1 MLDGIKNKLGFG
13 NDQGYDNDYYDD
25 YDAYADNFDGYSTS
39 DDEGGAREEGYSSY
53 SPVTTRNAGTN
64 RSRRSSYTDQA
75 ASSLGE
81 RRKASAAHPPLV
93 SLDDVRASTQVPDS
107 LSRDPLPARHRSAG
121 GFGRNSVGRAS
132 DFTLSGAEVDG
143 GSQGPSSSDPGATAD
158 LGGAVSGSHTAG
170 YDSLFESSSAHA
182 PSQTSSKP
190 VASAVGI
197 GTHDPSA
204 SSDSRNMAAGAYD
217 PYQAYEGAGSSTHR
231 PTRNVIVIS
240 PNAYG
245 EVEGVARS
253 LKAGDAVVLSLRN
266 TPSQLSKRILDFS
279 FGVASALDASVDCIA
294 DKVFAVTR
302 SSVLSDAECTKLRS
316 QGVI

>member
-1 MLDGIKNKLGFG
+1 MLDGIKSKLGLG
-13 NDQGYDNDYYDD
+13 NDQGYDKDYYED
-25 YDAYADNFDGYSTS
+25 YDAYADNFDDYSTY
-39 DDEGGAREEGYSSY
+39 DDEGAAAEEGYSSY
-53 SPVTTRNAGTN
+53 SPVTTRSAGTN
-64 RSRRSSYTDQA
+64 RSRRSSYTDRA

-81 RRKASAAHPPLV
+81 RRKVSGAHPPLV

-143 GSQGPSSSDPGATAD
+143 GSQNSSSDPGATAD
-158 LGGAVSGSHTAG
+158 LGGAVSGGGHASG
-170 YDSLFESSSAHA
+170 YDSLFESSAHA
-182 PSQTSSKP
+182 ASKP

-197 GTHDPSA
+197 GTHDPSG
-204 SSDSRNMAAGAYD
+204 SNDSRATGAYD
-217 PYQAYEGAGSSTHR
+217 PYQAYEGAGSAAHR

-240 PNAYG
+240 PNSYG
-245 EVEGVARS
+245 EVESVARS
-253 LKAGDAVVLSLRN
+253 LKAGDAVILSLRN

-302 SSVLSDAECTKLRS
+302 SSALSDAECMKLRS